1 MKLPYVIDNREHTL
15 ANVLGALLRDDPV
28 HALDGATAYSNFGAF
43 DLLRAG
49 LEWRASLCLLLGA
62 EPGGWPSPKP
72 ACITISHRIPC
83 GYD

>member
-28 HALDGATAYSNFGAF
+28 HALDGATAYSNFRAF

-49 LEWRASLCLLLGA
+49 LEWRASLCLLLV
-62 EPGGWPSPKP
+62 PSPAAGLRP
-72 ACITISHRIPC
+72 SRLA
-83 GYD
+83 